1 MLTQNLIL
9 WWRLRHDIEGHRR
22 GLGENQTLASESNV
36 GRGDYTKDDGG
47 GKGAGHGSCYN
58 PEATSGVATL
68 DGEKLQT
75 FACNSSPSLF
85 MCEIKQVRKVMENV
99 L

>member
-9 WWRLRHDIEGHRR
+9 WWQLRHHIEGHRR
-22 GLGENQTLASESNV
+22 GLGENQTLASKSNV
-36 GRGDYTKDDGG
+36 GRGDYRKDDGG
-47 GKGAGHGSCYN
+47 GRGAGHGSCYN
-58 PEATSGVATL
+58 SEEISGVASL

-75 FACNSSPSLF
+75 FACNGSPSLF
-85 MCEIKQVRKVMENV
+85 MCEIKRVRKVMENV